1 MTDVQFTR
9 YQQFYERAFSVFG
22 DHLGAFVTDMIER
35 DHATSTV
42 KLYLSC
48 INDRLG
54 TFPTELVE
62 RVRLSLTFLVR
73 LGPGRW
79 PPLQQFDRI

>member
-48 INDRLG
+48 INDVAKAMEATALSASSYLG
-54 TFPTELVE
+54 L
-62 RVRLSLTFLVR
+62 
-73 LGPGRW
+73 
-79 PPLQQFDRI
+79 

>member
-48 INDRLG
+48 INDVAKAMEAAALSASSYLG
-54 TFPTELVE
+54 L
-62 RVRLSLTFLVR
+62 
-73 LGPGRW
+73 
-79 PPLQQFDRI
+79 